1 MEEKPRFEFDINNIK
16 LIDINQI
23 AFNNWNPKLK
33 RSKEFEKVKESLKKN
48 GFLSPIFVRE
58 IDDETYKYQVV
69 DGEQRTT
76 AALDLGYKEIPV
88 YNLGEVDEDYAKSL
102 TIWFEQSVPFDKE
115 QLGNLLVELV
125 GKVDLPYTDEEI
137 ELMSGVDLI
146 TEDDFEDDFEEKSNF
161 VKFNV
166 SMIKEWVDELKASI
180 KQISQ
185 DFECSEGVALHYLTT
200 RIKPGEVD
208 AKEIAKLSEEEAEK
222 QF

>member
-1 MEEKPRFEFDINNIK
+1 MENKFDISQVKYVSVNEVC
-16 LIDINQI
+16 
-23 AFNNWNPKLK
+23 FNNWNPKIK
-33 RSKEFEKVKESLKKN
+33 RSKEFEKVKESIKVQ
-48 GFLSPIFVRE
+48 GFLNPLIVRE
-58 IDDETYKYQVV
+58 IEDKTYKYQIL
-69 DGEQRTT
+69 DGEQKFS
-76 AALDLGYKEIPV
+76 AAMDLGMREVPI
-88 YNLGEVDEDYAKSL
+88 YNLGKMSDEKAKQI
-102 TIWFEQSVPFDKE
+102 TIFMMQHVEADKE

-166 SMIKEWVDELKASI
+166 SMIKEWVDELKALI

-200 RIKPGEVD
+200 QIKPGEVD
-208 AKEIAKLSEEEAEK
+208 GKEITKLSEEEAEK